1 MSAPF
6 TDDFVTLNEY
16 HTDITL
22 NNIDSGITISGI
34 VTVKYVMINDTV
46 KTYTV
51 MVEAY
56 WVPEL
61 KHQLVS
67 PQYIHTE
74 EGNPMSTNSLWI
86 WGRGYTCLFDG
97 QAQGKGVPQVAGY
110 PDYHDAI
117 QLPE

>member
-86 WGRGYTCLFDG
+86 
-97 QAQGKGVPQVAGY
+97 
-110 PDYHDAI
+110 
-117 QLPE
+117 